1 MPQLGLDIMLC
12 GFFYASAFIRAC
24 HSIGHHIM
32 ALEDNKE
39 VFFALLALMVHSP
52 AVASTPQ
59 P

>member
-12 GFFYASAFIRAC
+12 GFSYASAFIYAC
-24 HSIGHHIM
+24 RSMGHHIV
-32 ALEDNKE
+32 ALEDDKE
-39 VFFALLALMVHSP
+39 VFFALLALMVRSP